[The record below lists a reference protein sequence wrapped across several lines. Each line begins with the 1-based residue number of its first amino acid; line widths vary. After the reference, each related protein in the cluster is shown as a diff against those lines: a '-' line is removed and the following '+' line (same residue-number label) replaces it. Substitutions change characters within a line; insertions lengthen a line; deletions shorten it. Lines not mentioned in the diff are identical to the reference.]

1 MIKNLQGTNYF
12 LMLALGATL
21 IGFAPIF
28 VKWSELSPAAI
39 TFWRMLLALPLLIC
53 FNYAINKKIFF
64 RVKNKKTIFYTA
76 LASLAFTTDL
86 TLWHY
91 SMNITSVANATI
103 IVNSAPIFVALLAF
117 IFYKELPAKGF
128 GKSFL
133 ITYVGIIGL
142 IIFSNNYANGKIFG
156 DLLCM
161 IAAIFYAV
169 YLLIISKLNKET
181 SLNIIF
187 YTSLASLAF
196 TTDLTLWHYSMNI
209 TSVANATIIV
219 NSAPIFVA
227 LLAFI
232 FYKELPAKGFGKSFL
247 ITYVGII
254 GLIIFSNNYAN
265 GKIFGDLLC
274 MIAAIF
280 YAVYL
285 LIISKLNKETSLN
298 IIFYT
303 TFFCCL
309 FSLMPIMINS
319 KSFIP
324 ISNFEWINM
333 LLMAFLCQFGGQF
346 LITFGIGK
354 ISASTGSIGLLMQPL
369 TATLLAAL
377 IFTEILNL
385 IQIVFVFITLVGIYL
400 ARLSTVK

>member
-28 VKWSELSPAAI
+28 VKWSDLSPAAI
-39 TFWRMLLALPLLIC
+39 TFWRMLLALPLLTG
-53 FNYAINKKIFF
+53 FNYVINKKIFF
-64 RVKNKKTIFYTA
+64 RVKSKKTIFYTA

-91 SMNITSVANATI
+91 SMKITSVANATI

-117 IFYKELPAKGF
+117 I
-128 GKSFL
+128 
-133 ITYVGIIGL
+133 I
-142 IIFSNNYANGKIFG
+142 
-156 DLLCM
+156 
-161 IAAIFYAV
+161 
-169 YLLIISKLNKET
+169 
-181 SLNIIF
+181 
-187 YTSLASLAF
+187 
-196 TTDLTLWHYSMNI
+196 
-209 TSVANATIIV
+209 
-219 NSAPIFVA
+219 
-227 LLAFI
+227 
-232 FYKELPAKGFGKSFL
+232 YKELPAKGFGKSFL

-309 FSLMPIMINS
+309 FSLVPIMINS

-324 ISNFEWINM
+324 ISSFEWINM
-333 LLMAFLCQFGGQF
+333 FLMAFLCQFGGQF

-354 ISASTGSIGLLMQPL
+354 ISASNGSIGLLMQPL

-377 IFTEILNL
+377 IFSEILNL
-385 IQIVFVFITLVGIYL
+385 MQIVFVFITFAGIYL
-400 ARLSTVK
+400 ARLSIVK

>member
-28 VKWSELSPAAI
+28 VKWSDLSPAAI
-39 TFWRMLLALPLLIC
+39 TFWRMLLALPLLTG
-53 FNYAINKKIFF
+53 FNYVINKKIFF
-64 RVKNKKTIFYTA
+64 RVKSKKTIFYTA

-128 GKSFL
+128 GESFL

-142 IIFSNNYANGKIFG
+142 IIFSNNYANGKI
-156 DLLCM
+156 L
-161 IAAIFYAV
+161 
-169 YLLIISKLNKET
+169 
-181 SLNIIF
+181 
-187 YTSLASLAF
+187 
-196 TTDLTLWHYSMNI
+196 
-209 TSVANATIIV
+209 
-219 NSAPIFVA
+219 
-227 LLAFI
+227 
-232 FYKELPAKGFGKSFL
+232 
-247 ITYVGII
+247 
-254 GLIIFSNNYAN
+254 
-265 GKIFGDLLC
+265 GDLLC

-309 FSLMPIMINS
+309 FSLVPIMINS

-324 ISNFEWINM
+324 ISSFEWINM
-333 LLMAFLCQFGGQF
+333 FLMAFLCQFGGQF

-354 ISASTGSIGLLMQPL
+354 ISASNGSIGLLMQPL

-377 IFTEILNL
+377 IFSEILNL
-385 IQIVFVFITLVGIYL
+385 MQIVFVFITLAGIYL
-400 ARLSTVK
+400 ARLSIVK

>member
-28 VKWSELSPAAI
+28 VKWSDLSSAAI
-39 TFWRMLLALPLLIC
+39 TFWRMLLALPLLTG
-53 FNYAINKKIFF
+53 FNYVINKKIFF
-64 RVKNKKTIFYTA
+64 RVKSKKTIFYTA
-76 LASLAFTTDL
+76 
-86 TLWHY
+86 
-91 SMNITSVANATI
+91 
-103 IVNSAPIFVALLAF
+103 
-117 IFYKELPAKGF
+117 
-128 GKSFL
+128 
-133 ITYVGIIGL
+133 
-142 IIFSNNYANGKIFG
+142 
-156 DLLCM
+156 
-161 IAAIFYAV
+161 
-169 YLLIISKLNKET
+169 
-181 SLNIIF
+181 
-187 YTSLASLAF
+187 LASLAF

-309 FSLMPIMINS
+309 FSLVPIIINS

-324 ISNFEWINM
+324 ISSFEWINM
-333 LLMAFLCQFGGQF
+333 FLMAFLCQFGGQF

-354 ISASTGSIGLLMQPL
+354 ISASNGSIGLLMQPL

-377 IFTEILNL
+377 IFSEILNL
-385 IQIVFVFITLVGIYL
+385 MQIVFVFITLAGIYL
-400 ARLSTVK
+400 ARLSIVK

>member
-28 VKWSELSPAAI
+28 VKWSDLSPAAI
-39 TFWRMLLALPLLIC
+39 TFWRMLLALPLLTC
-53 FNYAINKKIFF
+53 FNYVINEKIFF
-64 RVKNKKTIFYTA
+64 RVKSKKTIFYTA
-76 LASLAFTTDL
+76 
-86 TLWHY
+86 
-91 SMNITSVANATI
+91 
-103 IVNSAPIFVALLAF
+103 
-117 IFYKELPAKGF
+117 
-128 GKSFL
+128 
-133 ITYVGIIGL
+133 
-142 IIFSNNYANGKIFG
+142 
-156 DLLCM
+156 
-161 IAAIFYAV
+161 
-169 YLLIISKLNKET
+169 
-181 SLNIIF
+181 
-187 YTSLASLAF
+187 LASLAF

-309 FSLMPIMINS
+309 FSLVPIMINS

-333 LLMAFLCQFGGQF
+333 FLMAFLCQFGGQF

-354 ISASTGSIGLLMQPL
+354 ISASNGSIGLLMQPL

-377 IFTEILNL
+377 IFSEILNL
-385 IQIVFVFITLVGIYL
+385 MQIVFVFITLAGIYL
-400 ARLSTVK
+400 ARLSIVK